1 MTNRYD
7 ELQLGPVH
15 LRPDGTI
22 VVGDQ
27 EMPQSAAI
35 DFPTDGNARL
45 FKDSGEGQPLTL
57 TDTSGQTVT
66 LAFKGNAWYSDSDL
80 SAHAAR
86 PSNAQRSQQQRDSV
100 SGARPNASAV
110 LRKLLPWVAAI
121 GLAAVAIV
129 AAVYLLEPL
138 RRLDPFVTGKKTT
151 TEPDKPPDPVVVSA
165 NRLLYQDAKVKLTS
179 LENDTASFRSRFQ
192 AAVGQ
197 TIDYAATHPAE
208 RPREVDFAVLESK
221 PFDRAYTQVLDSR
234 PSLEDVRA
242 RKDILAAIE
251 TRLRDALSGDEDKR
265 IIDELVQW
273 MKDRRAALDGHG
285 GNLTLLETTLKKYR
299 NDPRLSGP

>member
-1 MTNRYD
+1 LAPCTFARTAPSSSVTRRCHNPRPSTSLPMETHASSRIQERASRLLSPIPPAKQSRSRSRATLGTAIPTSQPMPPDRATHNAANNSETPYPAPPPQRLRRASKASPVGGGHRPCCRCHRCRRLPSRTPSETRPFRY
-7 ELQLGPVH
+7 
-15 LRPDGTI
+15 RK
-22 VVGDQ
+22 
-27 EMPQSAAI
+27 
-35 DFPTDGNARL
+35 
-45 FKDSGEGQPLTL
+45 KDHHRTRQ
-57 TDTSGQTVT
+57 
-66 LAFKGNAWYSDSDL
+66 
-80 SAHAAR
+80 AAR
-86 PSNAQRSQQQRDSV
+86 PRRCLCESLAL
-100 SGARPNASAV
+100 SGRQGEAH
-110 LRKLLPWVAAI
+110 
-121 GLAAVAIV
+121 
-129 AAVYLLEPL
+129 
-138 RRLDPFVTGKKTT
+138 
-151 TEPDKPPDPVVVSA
+151 
-165 NRLLYQDAKVKLTS
+165 S

-265 IIDELVQW
+265 ILDELVQW
-273 MKDRRAALDGHG
+273 MKDRRAALDGQG